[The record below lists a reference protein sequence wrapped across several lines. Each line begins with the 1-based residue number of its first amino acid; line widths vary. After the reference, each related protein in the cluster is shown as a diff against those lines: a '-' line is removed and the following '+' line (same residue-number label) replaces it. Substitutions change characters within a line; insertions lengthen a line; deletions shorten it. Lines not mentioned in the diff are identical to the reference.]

1 MYSTNF
7 VFRHFLKLPVE
18 LHLSKYY
25 LLERNF
31 NQLSDWL
38 NLMGTFIISRTRNNF
53 YRTELQ
59 LYELFVPR
67 WIQINNVD
75 AFNEI
80 NLFSVLL
87 SF

>member
-1 MYSTNF
+1 
-7 VFRHFLKLPVE
+7 
-18 LHLSKYY
+18 
-25 LLERNF
+25 
-31 NQLSDWL
+31 
-38 NLMGTFIISRTRNNF
+38 MGTFIISRTRNNF